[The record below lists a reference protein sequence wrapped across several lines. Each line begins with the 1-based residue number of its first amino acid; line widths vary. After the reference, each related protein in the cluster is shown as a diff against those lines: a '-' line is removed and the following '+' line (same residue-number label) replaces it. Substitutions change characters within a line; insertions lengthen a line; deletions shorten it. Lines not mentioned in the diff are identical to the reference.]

1 MSHKI
6 IPVRYYL
13 YNAVVLT
20 VLMILTVVAAK
31 VPAFHLSNNPNG
43 LNLAV
48 ALVIA
53 VLKAACIVA
62 VFMGSWWQ
70 SGLVKLLS
78 VAGFAWL
85 MIFFMFMATEYANP
99 LEEFGAPYSDLSNP
113 GANPL
118 PGGQN
123 HMVTGFEHAPA
134 HGGDYKAPP
143 NLFHSP
149 THEAPSAGG
158 EAHH

>member
-20 VLMILTVVAAK
+20 ILMILTVVAAK
-31 VPAFHLSNNPNG
+31 VPAFHFSNNPNG
-43 LNLAV
+43 INLV
-48 ALVIA
+48 IALVIA
-53 VLKAACIVA
+53 VAKAGCIVA

-78 VAGFAWL
+78 LAGFAWL

-99 LEEFGAPYSDLSNP
+99 
-113 GANPL
+113 
-118 PGGQN
+118 
-123 HMVTGFEHAPA
+123 
-134 HGGDYKAPP
+134 
-143 NLFHSP
+143 
-149 THEAPSAGG
+149 
-158 EAHH
+158 